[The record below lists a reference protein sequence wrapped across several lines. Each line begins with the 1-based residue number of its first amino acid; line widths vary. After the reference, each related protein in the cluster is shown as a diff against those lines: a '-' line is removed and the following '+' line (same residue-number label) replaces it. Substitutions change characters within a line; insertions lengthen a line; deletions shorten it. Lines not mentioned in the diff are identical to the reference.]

1 MIISI
6 LIMSSDGLED
16 LTLDSSQILS
26 IPIMGY
32 CQDIPHERVIITH
45 YSKDSIK
52 GSFIEGS

>member
-1 MIISI
+1 MIVL

-32 CQDIPHERVIITH
+32 CQDIPHETIVITH

-52 GSFIEGS
+52 GPFIKGS